1 MVALIVG
8 LIDIALIIGGTF
20 LIFKFF
26 VWLYFIITEPKQQE
40 RMQAASERRRNGVD
54 GVLPVAAKVESNWTQ
69 HTTYD
74 SHTCPYCTESNKFI
88 PQHYHGHTIP
98 GDQVVPCDRC
108 RSHYY
113 IDGCILPR
121 TDREKAIFNQE
132 QIDRQI
138 SASPYYAAHVD
149 AIVNAVSKVISGS
162 NHPRDIVLS
171 IFKDS
176 AQLSYK
182 VDYYGRSGEGNYSN
196 GACRSDYSITDYS
209 PISTEAGVRHLGE
222 VCVKAIESRLNCHA
236 YLSEKDTKR
245 FVEAHRE
252 YRIVIT
258 IY

>member
-1 MVALIVG
+1 MVAMIVG

-26 VWLYFIITEPKQQE
+26 VWLYFILTEPKRQE
-40 RMQAASERRRNGVD
+40 RMQAESERRRNGVD
-54 GVLPVAAKVESNWTQ
+54 GVLPVAAKAESNWTQ

-74 SHTCPYCTESNKFI
+74 PHTCPYCTESNKFI

-98 GDQVVPCDRC
+98 GDQVVQCDRC

-121 TDREKAIFNQE
+121 TDREKAIYNQE

-162 NHPRDIVLS
+162 NHPRDIALS
-171 IFKDS
+171 VSSSS
-176 AQLSYK
+176 A
-182 VDYYGRSGEGNYSN
+182 GRSYEAHYFGRSSEGNYSN

-209 PISTEAGVRHLGE
+209 PISTEVGVRQLGE
-222 VCVKAIESRLNCHA
+222 VCVNAITSRLNCHA
-236 YLSEKDTKR
+236 YRSEKDTKR

-252 YRIVIT
+252 YRIIIT